1 MDPKTPNQTI
11 EWQAPEYDHFEKD
24 ANWFWI
30 TGSIAVLFVLIAIIL
45 KNFLFAVIL
54 LVGGFTAMLYAARP
68 PELIY
73 FALTPKGVRIKNRL
87 YPYDQLQSFWVNDN
101 NRKRKIILESERFFL
116 PHLIIPLPAEV
127 SDEEARA
134 YLLPLLAEVRHEES
148 LADII
153 ADTLGF

>member
-1 MDPKTPNQTI
+1 VEEPLAVSDI
-11 EWQAPEYDHFEKD
+11 FL
-24 ANWFWI
+24 AN
-30 TGSIAVLFVLIAIIL
+30 
-45 KNFLFAVIL
+45 
-54 LVGGFTAMLYAARP
+54 
-68 PELIY
+68 
-73 FALTPKGVRIKNRL
+73 